1 MQPPET
7 RYAKV
12 FVPSFEQERWY
23 CEAVSRR
30 EAMADHDNQDEGL
43 KWQVGVWD
51 RISPIY
57 LREIDNRFTGVID
70 GIIRHAGLQPGQQ
83 VLDLGTG
90 TGSAAVKA
98 ALSVAPGGAVT
109 AIDVGDVAG

>member
-1 MQPPET
+1 
-7 RYAKV
+7 
-12 FVPSFEQERWY
+12 
-23 CEAVSRR
+23 
-30 EAMADHDNQDEGL
+30 MANNDDQDEGM

-70 GIIRHAGLQPGQQ
+70 GVVRRAGLRPGQQ

-90 TGSAAVKA
+90 TGSVAARV
-98 ALSVAPGGAVT
+98 ALSVAPGGTVTGIDISAEMLAV
-109 AIDVGDVAG
+109 ARQRIAAMGLSNISFQQ